1 MEPNDTTKDAA
12 RLQLELLRA
21 MTPEERFRRTSEL
34 TMMIQK
40 VAFAGMKRRHP
51 DASDDEIW
59 LRLAIDR
66 LGTDVVKKIYGF
78 EVTD

>member
-34 TMMIQK
+34 TMMIQE